1 MHVLVE
7 NGKLRMI
14 EALPGNRATS
24 EGICLKGL
32 SYLERVYAKDRILTP
47 LRRNPGS
54 RNFQPVSWDVAY
66 ELILENILRLKQ
78 KYGPKSILY
87 YFASGTKGILN
98 RVGIQ
103 FWQLFGG
110 CTSIYGDLCW
120 PAGLEATR
128 LMLGENSHN
137 APWDIA
143 RARLIILWG
152 KNPAETNIHQVPF
165 IEKALSGGAR
175 LVVIDPRRTQSAEQA
190 DLLIQPRPGTDGIIA
205 LALANALI
213 KSAAIDQLFVQ
224 NHVLGYEAFADHVK
238 TFSLERAAGES
249 GVPLESL
256 RILVRYFAEIKPVTI
271 NAGYGMQRYRNSGQ
285 TIRAIIALLA
295 ITGNIGK
302 PGAGWIFANLQSHLF
317 DAVKDPLA
325 LYPPERQDDRIRIS
339 VSTAR
344 LGPDI
349 LNNTDPPVKMIWVER
364 GNPVTQNPETHT
376 VIKAFRSVDFRVTID
391 QFMTDTACES
401 DLILPAK
408 TMFEQTDVIN
418 AYWHSYIQIKQKVID
433 PPGAVKPESEIYYDL
448 ARLLG
453 FSTEELKDLIPGPS
467 DAEIEK
473 YLEKHLRNYPGLTLA
488 RLREGPVP
496 APGSR
501 EIAFEDLIF
510 RTPSGKIELLSNEA
524 RVRWQVAALPDYS
537 FTPMSAAGDGR
548 FPLYLMTP
556 NTKNRI
562 HSQFNNLQLI
572 RQFSE
577 KPIVAMHPE
586 DAQKRDLVDGDLVRV
601 FNERG
606 ELRLPLQLDFGLRPG
621 CVVITNGWWISQ
633 GGTVNFLSQ
642 ALETDMG
649 HGAAFHETMVEV
661 ESAR

>member
-1 MHVLVE
+1 MQVLVE

-14 EALPGNRATS
+14 EALPGNQAIS

-32 SYLERVYAKDRILTP
+32 SYLERVYAKDRILNP
-47 LRRNPGS
+47 LRRNYRSG
-54 RNFQPVSWDVAY
+54 NFESLSWDNAY
-66 ELILENILRLKQ
+66 QLILENLLRLKK
-78 KYGPKSILY
+78 KYGPQSILY

-103 FWQLFGG
+103 FWRLFGG
-110 CTSIYGDLCW
+110 CTTIYGDLCW

-128 LMLGENSHN
+128 LTLGENSHN

-143 RARLIILWG
+143 RSRLIILWG
-152 KNPAETNIHQVPF
+152 KNPAETNIHQIPF
-165 IEKALSGGAR
+165 IEQALNSGAR

-205 LALANALI
+205 LALGNALI
-213 KSAAIDQLFVQ
+213 GDTAIDQTFVQ
-224 NHVLGYEAFADHVK
+224 EHVYGYEAYAERVK
-238 TFSLERAAGES
+238 TFTLERAAGQS

-256 RILVRYFAEIKPVTI
+256 QILVRYLADIKPVTI

-285 TIRAIIALLA
+285 TMRAMIALLA

-302 PGAGWIFANLQSHLF
+302 PGAGWIFANLQSHIF
-317 DAVKDPLA
+317 DAIKDPLA
-325 LYPPERQDDRIRIS
+325 LYPPEEQDDNIRVS
-339 VSTAR
+339 VSTA
-344 LGPDI
+344 LIGHDI
-349 LNNTDPPVKMIWVER
+349 LKTKDPPIRMIWIER
-364 GNPVTQNPETHT
+364 GNPVTQNPDTHS
-376 VIKAFRSVDFRVTID
+376 VINAFRSLDFRVTID
-391 QFMTDTACES
+391 QFMTDTARES
-401 DLILPAK
+401 DLVLPAK

-418 AYWHSYIQIKQKVID
+418 AYWHSYIQIKQKIID
-433 PPGAVKPESEIYYDL
+433 PPVAVKPESEIYYDL

-453 FSTEELKDLIPGPS
+453 YSATELEDLIPGPS
-467 DAEIEK
+467 DAEIER
-473 YLEKHLRNYPGLTLA
+473 YLVKHLENYPEITLE

-496 APGSR
+496 APGSC
-501 EIAFEDLIF
+501 EIAFENLVF
-510 RTPSGKIELLSNEA
+510 QTPSGKIELLSYEA
-524 RVRWQVAALPDYS
+524 SNRWQVDVLPDYS
-537 FTPMSAAGDGR
+537 LPEVPSVGDNR

-577 KPIVAMHPE
+577 KPFVAMHPE
-586 DAQKRDLVDGDLVRV
+586 DARKRDLHDGDHARV

-606 ELRLPLQLDFGLRPG
+606 ELHLPVELDFGLRPG

-661 ESAR
+661 EPEG